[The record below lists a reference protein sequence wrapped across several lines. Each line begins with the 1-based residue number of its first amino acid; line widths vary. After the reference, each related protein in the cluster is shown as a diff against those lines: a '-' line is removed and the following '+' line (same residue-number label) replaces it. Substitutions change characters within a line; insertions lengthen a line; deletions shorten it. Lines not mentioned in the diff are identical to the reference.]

1 VKSDSGVTTLLPFIL
16 PLVSKISFVIV
27 VVVSDIG
34 CSVVSS
40 TK

>member
-1 VKSDSGVTTLLPFIL
+1 VKSDSGVPTLLPFIL
-16 PLVSKISFVIV
+16 PLVSKIGFV

-40 TK
+40 